1 MGISHHELRRQCT
14 FPPPPRGCCTETSTS
29 AHLQSI
35 STLSLNPPSPSISS
49 VSSTTPNQPTQQGI
63 LTAHLILALLSSQN
77 NGRLNLKAVK
87 AMLTEK
93 GAGASGSRIVY
104 GSVAKKLVRIERGG
118 GEQIVMFDV

>member
-1 MGISHHELRRQCT
+1 
-14 FPPPPRGCCTETSTS
+14 
-29 AHLQSI
+29 
-35 STLSLNPPSPSISS
+35 
-49 VSSTTPNQPTQQGI
+49 
-63 LTAHLILALLSSQN
+63 LLSSEH

-87 AMLTEK
+87 AMLAEK